1 MKPIFH
7 PFVWIRLLR
16 VEQWTKNAVVLA
28 AFLFALGDRHQDL
41 TWRMGWKSLLAVLAF
56 ALLSSAVY
64 IVNDWRDAPRDR
76 LHPVKR
82 HRPIAAGLVPVPL
95 ALFVAALLAA
105 IALTGA
111 WLLHPAPPLFA
122 GVLLTYLLL
131 QIAYTAGLKRV
142 PLLDVILIAVGFVLR
157 ALAGAVVLDVTI
169 SPWLVLCAFFLAL
182 FLALCKR
189 RHEKAA
195 LAPGATP
202 SATRA
207 ALDGYSRHLLDH
219 LIAVSASTV
228 LVSYSIYTLWP
239 DTVAK
244 FGTPYLGLTI
254 PFVVFGLFRYLDLV
268 FRHEKGERP
277 ERILLTDMPL
287 IIDVLLFGLAALA
300 VFFWPF

>member
-1 MKPIFH
+1 MKALFH
-7 PFVWIRLLR
+7 PTAWLRLLR
-16 VEQWTKNAVVLA
+16 VEQWTKNGVVLA
-28 AFLFALGDRHQDL
+28 AFLFALGDRNQNL
-41 TWRMGWKSLLAVLAF
+41 TWRMGWKALLAVLAF
-56 ALLSSAVY
+56 SLLSSAVY

-95 ALFVAALLAA
+95 ALFVAVLLAA
-105 IALTGA
+105 AALVGG

-122 GVLLTYLLL
+122 GVLLAYLLL
-131 QIAYTAGLKRV
+131 QVAYTAGLKRV

-157 ALAGAVVLDVTI
+157 ALSGAVVLDVAI

-202 SATRA
+202 SATRT

-219 LIAVSASTV
+219 LIAVAASSV

-277 ERILLTDMPL
+277 ERILLTDLPL
-287 IIDVLLFGLAALA
+287 IVDVLLFGLAALA

>member
-1 MKPIFH
+1 MTPLLH
-7 PFVWIRLLR
+7 PSVWFRLLR

-28 AFLFALGDRHQDL
+28 AFLFALGDRHQDI

-64 IVNDWRDAPRDR
+64 IVNDWCDAPRDR

-82 HRPIAAGLVPVPL
+82 HRPIAAGIVPVPL
-95 ALFVAALLAA
+95 ALCVAALLAA
-105 IALTGA
+105 VALTGA

-122 GVLLTYLLL
+122 AVLLAYLLL
-131 QIAYTAGLKRV
+131 QVAYTAGLKRV
-142 PLLDVILIAVGFVLR
+142 PLLDVILIALGFVLR
-157 ALAGAVVLDVTI
+157 ALSGAVVLDVAI

-189 RHEKAA
+189 RHEKAS
-195 LAPGATP
+195 APATAP

-244 FGTPYLGLTI
+244 FGTPFLGLTI

-277 ERILLTDMPL
+277 ERILLTDLPL
-287 IIDVLLFGLAALA
+287 ILDIALFGLTALA
-300 VFFWPF
+300 VFFFPK

>member
-1 MKPIFH
+1 MTPLLH
-7 PFVWIRLLR
+7 PSVWFRLLR

-28 AFLFALGDRHQDL
+28 AFLFALGDRHQDI
-41 TWRMGWKSLLAVLAF
+41 TWRMGWKALLAVVAF
-56 ALLSSAVY
+56 SLLSSAVY

-82 HRPIAAGLVPVPL
+82 HRPIAAGIVPVPL
-95 ALFVAALLAA
+95 ALLVAALLAA
-105 IALTGA
+105 VALTGA

-122 GVLLTYLLL
+122 AVLLAYLLL
-131 QIAYTAGLKRV
+131 QVAYTAGLKRV
-142 PLLDVILIAVGFVLR
+142 PLLDVILIALGFVLR
-157 ALAGAVVLDVTI
+157 ALSGAVVLDVAI

-195 LAPGATP
+195 APATSP

-244 FGTPYLGLTI
+244 FGTPFLGLTI

-277 ERILLTDMPL
+277 ERILLTDLPL
-287 IIDVLLFGLAALA
+287 ILDIALFGLTALA
-300 VFFWPF
+300 VFFFPK

>member
-28 AFLFALGDRHQDL
+28 AFLFALGDRNQDL

-95 ALFVAALLAA
+95 ALFVAVLLAA
-105 IALTGA
+105 AAFTGA

-122 GVLLTYLLL
+122 GVLLAYLLL
-131 QIAYTAGLKRV
+131 QVAYTAGLKRV

-195 LAPGATP
+195 LAPGAAP

-207 ALDGYSRHLLDH
+207 ALDGYSRHLLDL

-277 ERILLTDMPL
+277 ERILLTDLPL